1 MILNVV
7 YSSWK
12 KNKWIQS
19 SNFFHNKNWLFNNK
33 DKGYTS
39 SQINQKDVPY
49 VSQISSNSNMG
60 GYSSQMAKNLGDST
74 NEGYSS
80 QMAKTTDKYIQ
91 RNANKKQKG
100 SRAFNI
106 NQINYNKMKGSIAP
120 NANKKIN
127 DIEANIGYSSYK

>member
-1 MILNVV
+1 
-7 YSSWK
+7 
-12 KNKWIQS
+12 
-19 SNFFHNKNWLFNNK
+19 
-33 DKGYTS
+33 
-39 SQINQKDVPY
+39 
-49 VSQISSNSNMG
+49 
-60 GYSSQMAKNLGDST
+60 MANNLGDST